1 MTQKSTKIA
10 TSKSKQLIEDN
21 KALMSQIAILKT
33 QLEES
38 SVNGLG
44 NYIANTMT
52 NWEDIYYHEDN
63 VTGGDN
69 DGWRSVDT
77 MDFHKRIMLERM
89 IGHYEYWL
97 PKQSDRESKAKYF
110 ADRYKAEYSSD
121 SELSRNNFM
130 GAVARYKGDHML
142 TTLMNAELANLKATY
157 VAQFNRSY
165 SSLKVTAIDGDLPSD
180 VAALMKEMDSMDAAN
195 EKPMLSEIS
204 YKTA

>member
-142 TTLMNAELANLKATY
+142 TTLMNAELANLQAAYKAQY
-157 VAQFNRSY
+157 DRSY
-165 SSLKVTAIDGDLPSD
+165 SSLKTTAVDGDLPSD
-180 VAALMKEMDSMDAAN
+180 IAAMMKEMDAMDAVNDGEDARK
-195 EKPMLSEIS
+195 EV
-204 YKTA
+204 A